1 MYIRDILGIPD
12 TYRAMPEKKIRRT
25 KRPEIPSEIKSR
37 YNQLIQA
44 GVSAEIKY
52 DARSKSYH
60 IVAKSLNCPEWT
72 RKEVALC

>member
-1 MYIRDILGIPD
+1 MHIRDILGIPD

-44 GVSAEIKY
+44 GVPAQVKY
-52 DARSKSYH
+52 DSKSKSYH